1 MFSIAHGHAWA
12 AAAAGTGSAGAGH
25 PRTGRTRTRTRS
37 RGLTRSRDPDP
48 FPGPGPGASSSP
60 RGVPGSRTGVSA
72 GGKRRPAGE
81 RAPVPGSHLHRPA
94 GGRRGWEGF
103 SLPSGAASARFDG
116 KRWARGA
123 AHRAAHR
130 AFPAGAAPGLR
141 SAARRGKSH
150 RENPSEDRCK
160 GVTPLLAGSAAPGPA
175 PAIVPP
181 VDSFEVTLGNSSST
195 GARRE
200 RSGLGL
206 PAPTGS
212 PFPGPDS
219 PPPPRRSPG
228 EITPG
233 FGRGVRG
240 SHRATGENKQTNKQK
255 RGKREVKNGCGGAT
269 APGGG
274 GTTTTRYLPKEV
286 VFAVKLAFSRKAFLC
301 QIAFTF
307 TALNTLHMP
316 SPVQYIQQKPV
327 QDWPFA
333 ACTVNHCLWLF
344 LRAGGSGFPD
354 VKQKKKR
361 KKKLRIKKNNKK
373 FSKRRQHRR
382 RFAFFVC
389 LF

>member
-219 PPPPRRSPG
+219 PPPPG
-228 EITPG
+228 D
-233 FGRGVRG
+233 
-240 SHRATGENKQTNKQK
+240 HL
-255 RGKREVKNGCGGAT
+255 GK
-269 APGGG
+269 
-274 GTTTTRYLPKEV
+274 
-286 VFAVKLAFSRKAFLC
+286 
-301 QIAFTF
+301 
-307 TALNTLHMP
+307 
-316 SPVQYIQQKPV
+316 
-327 QDWPFA
+327 
-333 ACTVNHCLWLF
+333 
-344 LRAGGSGFPD
+344 
-354 VKQKKKR
+354 
-361 KKKLRIKKNNKK
+361 
-373 FSKRRQHRR
+373 
-382 RFAFFVC
+382 
-389 LF
+389 

>member
-219 PPPPRRSPG
+219 PPPPP
-228 EITPG
+228 EITWG
-233 FGRGVRG
+233 NNTGVR
-240 SHRATGENKQTNKQK
+240 TGRPRVTPSNGGKQTNKQTK
-255 RGKREVKNGCGGAT
+255 KGEKGGEKWMRRSYGSGR
-269 APGGG
+269 GGG
-274 GTTTTRYLPKEV
+274 DDDTVLTERSRFCSKACLLAKSISLSNCIYIHSTEHTSHAKPCPVHSTKTGPR
-286 VFAVKLAFSRKAFLC
+286 LAFCS
-301 QIAFTF
+301 
-307 TALNTLHMP
+307 LHSEP
-316 SPVQYIQQKPV
+316 LSLVISES
-327 QDWPFA
+327 
-333 ACTVNHCLWLF
+333 
-344 LRAGGSGFPD
+344 GG
-354 VKQKKKR
+354 
-361 KKKLRIKKNNKK
+361 
-373 FSKRRQHRR
+373 
-382 RFAFFVC
+382 
-389 LF
+389 